1 MRRRIPYGII
11 LAAIVLFY
19 ILCGPAFAVR
29 CGTSVIS
36 EGDSKYRVLQKCG
49 EPTHIEEWTEE
60 HLQRSYRRPL
70 SYRYRDD
77 FSYRTPFLV
86 KENVTVEEWL
96 YDNGSQRLIR
106 RFIFENGILVKIHT
120 GNYRY

>member
-1 MRRRIPYGII
+1 MQRSIPYGFF
-11 LAAIVLFY
+11 LAAMVLFY
-19 ILCGPAFAVR
+19 LFSSPAYAVR

-36 EGDSKYRVLQKCG
+36 EGDTKYRVLKRCG

-60 HLQRSYRRPL
+60 HIQRSYRQPL
-70 SYRYRDD
+70 YRHRDY
-77 FSYRTPFLV
+77 FTYRTPFLV

-96 YDNGSQRLIR
+96 YDTGSERLIR
-106 RFIFENGILVKIHT
+106 RFTFENGVLVRIRT